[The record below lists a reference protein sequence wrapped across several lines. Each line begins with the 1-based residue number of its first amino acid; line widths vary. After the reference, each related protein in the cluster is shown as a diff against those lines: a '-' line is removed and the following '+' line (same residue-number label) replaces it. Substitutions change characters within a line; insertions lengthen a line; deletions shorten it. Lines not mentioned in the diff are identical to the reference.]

1 MSNEEKQNGSEE
13 TPTAEEAPA
22 AEKGAERGLRKERI
36 GVVSSDNMNKTI
48 VVSVV
53 RRVPHPKFRKIVKRT
68 TKLYAHDEKEEAKI
82 GDKVRV
88 TETKPMSKKK
98 CWRLVEVLSH

>member
-1 MSNEEKQNGSEE
+1 MSEEKPSD
-13 TPTAEEAPA
+13 
-22 AEKGAERGLRKERI
+22 KGVERGLRKERI

-53 RRVPHPKFRKIVKRT
+53 RRVPHPKFRKIIKRT

-82 GDKVRV
+82 GDRVRV

>member
-1 MSNEEKQNGSEE
+1 MSEEKLSD
-13 TPTAEEAPA
+13 
-22 AEKGAERGLRKERI
+22 KGAERGLRKERI

-48 VVSVV
+48 VVTVV
-53 RRVPHPKFRKIVKRT
+53 RRVQHPKFRKIVKRT

>member
-1 MSNEEKQNGSEE
+1 MSEE
-13 TPTAEEAPA
+13 NSSD
-22 AEKGAERGLRKERI
+22 KGAERGLRKERV
-36 GVVSSDNMNKTI
+36 GVVSSDKMNKTI

-53 RRVPHPKFRKIVKRT
+53 RRVPHVKFRKIVKLT
-68 TKLYAHDEKEEAKI
+68 TKLYAHDEKSEAKI
-82 GDKVRV
+82 GDKVRI

>member
-1 MSNEEKQNGSEE
+1 MSEEKSSDKE
-13 TPTAEEAPA
+13 
-22 AEKGAERGLRKERI
+22 AERGLRKERV
-36 GVVSSDNMNKTI
+36 GVVSSDKMNKTI

-53 RRVPHPKFRKIVKRT
+53 RRVPHAKFRKIVKLT
-68 TKLYAHDEKEEAKI
+68 TKLYAHDEEGKAKI
-82 GDKVRV
+82 GDKVRI